1 MVRTRLLLTTVL
13 LSLMILGACNQ
24 GGKGEPEVIYGDQR
38 LDSLAAI
45 RYKIRNADNQFVTL
59 ETSMGNMTLELYR
72 DVAPNHAD
80 SFAVRAAEGFYSQT
94 ILHRVV
100 KNFMIQGGFVQ
111 LMGRNGVD
119 YYLPD
124 EFSTLLHREGTLSM
138 ASSGQPNSAQAQ
150 FFICL
155 SRNRSTEYLDGRYS
169 IFGHLIKGYDVLHR
183 LAEVPVKA
191 SEVMRGEMSEPIE
204 RIDLIRAFLSDAD
217 GNPLRQ

>member
-1 MVRTRLLLTTVL
+1 MVRTRLLLTTLL
-13 LSLMILGACNQ
+13 LSLMILGACNK

-45 RYKIRNADNQFVTL
+45 RYKVRNADNQFVTL

-138 ASSGQPNSAQAQ
+138 ASSGRPNSAQAQ

-155 SRNRSTEYLDGRYS
+155 SRNRSTEYLDGRYTV
-169 IFGHLIKGYDVLHR
+169 FGHLIKGYDVLHQ
-183 LAEVPVKA
+183 LGDVEVKA
-191 SEVMRGEMSEPIE
+191 SEVMRGEMSEPVE
-204 RIDLIRAFLSDAD
+204 RIDLIKAFLSDAE